1 MVRLTNFLIPF
12 DSDNLLRSLSSG
24 LTATENDNINCDD
37 AESVGKNIHVGLDNV
52 SVENA
57 KNQVIKFK

>member
-1 MVRLTNFLIPF
+1 MVRLANFLIPF